1 MRKEML
7 VSMKAV
13 AVCLSIFV
21 ATPAGAQSRTD
32 AVEQDG
38 MSQHHRRIYQMMKEM
53 MKDMSQEMS
62 RMTEQM
68 SGSDVKAEMRELI
81 SKRME
86 LMSMMMRR
94 LSGLAAMPAMSDAES
109 QKQMEEMR
117 GQMDDMMRD
126 SRMRP

>member
-38 MSQHHRRIYQMMKEM
+38 MSQHHRRIYQMMK
-53 MKDMSQEMS
+53 DMSQEMS

-68 SGSDVKAEMRELI
+68 SGSDVKPEMREQI

-94 LSGLAAMPAMSDAES
+94 MSGLAARPAMSDAES

-126 SRMRP
+126 SRKMPK